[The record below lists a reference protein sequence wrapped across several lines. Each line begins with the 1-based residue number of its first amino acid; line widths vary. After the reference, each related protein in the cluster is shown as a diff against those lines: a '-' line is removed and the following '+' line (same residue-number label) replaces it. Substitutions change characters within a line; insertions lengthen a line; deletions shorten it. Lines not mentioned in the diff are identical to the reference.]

1 MGIIN
6 QLTGK
11 EHSSQSG
18 LSRTLRKL
26 GYTPQMYYDEFL
38 KQEGEGCCLLC
49 GNQTKF
55 WHFKYNKFCN
65 VKCAADF
72 NQNSTKMWDKLTGTD
87 RQEFITRLSVS
98 IKEAH
103 PKGGKW
109 LEKRNQTI
117 IDRYGITELEMQKN
131 RFVERLNKLTPEE
144 HTTFYDKATS
154 ASRKAGAKF
163 KQYSLN
169 GEIVNIQGYENLVLD
184 VLKKYIPE
192 NQIQAGRD
200 IGFYR
205 YISVSGKKR
214 RYFPDIRIENYILE
228 IKSSF
233 TLGRDPDLLNKM
245 QSIIDAN
252 LIPLLVVWNPKQME
266 MCEKDLIETISSQS
280 PIKFWGRFN
289 DYPFIGVGY
298 KQMIA
303 EVLGTQLNGL

>member
-11 EHSSQSG
+11 EHSTQAG
-18 LSRTLRKL
+18 LSRTFRKL

-38 KQEGEGCCLLC
+38 KQDSEGCCLLC

-55 WHFKYNKFCN
+55 RHFKYNKFCTL
-65 VKCAADF
+65 KCSNNY
-72 NQNSTKMWDKLTGTD
+72 NQNGKKMWNDLSDTD
-87 RQEFITRLSVS
+87 RQDVKSRLSES
-98 IKEAH
+98 SKKSH
-103 PKGGKW
+103 PKGGEW

-117 IDRYGITELEMQKN
+117 IDRYGITELELHQKH
-131 RFVERLNKLTPEE
+131 FIQRLSDFTPEE
-144 HTTFYDKATS
+144 HIAFYDKATS
-154 ASRKAGAKF
+154 ASRKAGVKF

-169 GEIVNIQGYENLVLD
+169 GELINIQGYENLVLD
-184 VLKKYIPE
+184 VLKKHIPE
-192 NQIQAGRD
+192 NQIQAGRNL
-200 IGFYR
+200 GFYR
-205 YISVSGKKR
+205 YMSVSGKER

-228 IKSSF
+228 IKSPF
-233 TLGRDPDLLNKM
+233 TLGRDLDLLNKM

-252 LIPLLVVWNPKQME
+252 LIPLLVVWEPKQME
-266 MCEKDLIETISSQS
+266 MCEKDLIETISSQA
-280 PIKFWGRFN
+280 PLKFWGRFN